1 MPMTQIILLGQY
13 NWKLV
18 ALSIA
23 IAICASYAALDLAGR
38 TSHAHGPNRS
48 FWLVG
53 GATAMGLGIWAM
65 HYIGMLAFLLPV
77 PVLYNVPIVV
87 FSLLAAI
94 VSSWVALFV
103 VSREEIGRFPVV
115 TGSFIMGGGVAIMHY
130 SGMAAM
136 RLAAH
141 PVYDRGIVVLSV
153 VIAVAVCYVALRLAI
168 HLRDPGNKALWVRP
182 ASATVMGFAIALMH
196 YTGMAAVC
204 FHHAS
209 MVPGTNNSVSVSNLG
224 IVAISGVTFAVLA
237 LSLVGSMAD
246 RVFTSQRH
254 MLESEQERWRL
265 VMSANHDGLF
275 DHDLVS
281 GQVFY
286 SPRCKEILG
295 YGPNELASSKDDW
308 LQRIHAEDK
317 QIAEAKLDE
326 YLRTRHGTLE
336 MEYRLHHCDG
346 SWRWLFARVQAVW
359 DKDGRPLRLVG
370 SQSDITERQQ
380 ALAELK
386 ASEARFS
393 AFMNHSPV
401 STFIK
406 DGDGRMV
413 YANRVFER
421 RWNLQPGEWAG
432 KLDKALWPEI
442 GRLREVDLAVLSS
455 ESHLEITEGVET
467 PDGVLRQL
475 STTLFS
481 FPDASGCRVLAG
493 VTVDVTERIRSEE
506 KLRNSEAQYREL
518 FESNPLSSWIYRIHD
533 LQILDVNNAAISH
546 YGWSRNEFIAM
557 TMSDIRVSQEVEALE
572 GEIRECSVRH
582 ERTKPRLHRRNNKTN
597 VWVEVSS
604 HEIEIGG
611 CQARL
616 IMADDITERLAA
628 EEKIKRAQHQLE
640 SLVTQ
645 RTGELQA
652 SEAKWRSLVESLPQF
667 VWSAGLDGTGDYVSN
682 QWAQYSG
689 VPTPE
694 LLSGGW
700 LKTIHPAD
708 RDRVVARW
716 SDAVSQTE
724 RYEMEYRIR
733 ARDGTYRW
741 FMARGTPVRT
751 CEEGPVTHWLGTS
764 TDIEDQKR
772 SKEHLESAVA
782 ERTLALAEARD
793 RAECAARAKS
803 SFLAAMSHEIRTP
816 MNGVIGMTNIMAD
829 TVLTPE
835 QRCYLD
841 TIRSS
846 GEALLTI
853 INDVLDFSK
862 IEAGKMELENIEFDL
877 QTVIEESIEIM
888 TASAVE
894 KGLHLSL
901 KVGDDVPFG
910 AIGDSGRFRQIL
922 LNLLSNAVKFT
933 ENGSVSVSVSR
944 EAMQERVMMLRI
956 AIRDTGIGMTEEQQ
970 AGLFQAFTQADRST
984 TRRFGGTGL
993 GLSISKRLIELMGG
1007 TIGVYSQMGEG
1018 TTFWFNICL
1027 SCSADVRVGD
1037 WVTGRVLL
1045 VENDAVP
1052 GNVIR
1057 HYLERAGLQVLESSA
1072 SGNSSKLPISL
1083 AVVDAAALNSPS
1095 ELQRLQDHY
1104 NLGSAPVLIMGAP
1117 SDWLTSDTTPG
1128 SNAAVTYVP
1137 KPVRG
1142 LSLLKAVESALI
1154 GAISPIQQKEQET
1167 HVIRSQG
1174 ANILLVEDNLVN
1186 QKVAVS
1192 LLTKLGCRV
1201 EIAKN
1206 GLEACAALERSS
1218 FDLVLMDCQMPQMD
1232 GFQAT
1237 RIIRESE
1244 KGRRRTPIIALTAGV
1259 LKEERN
1265 QCYAA
1270 GMDDFLSK
1278 PIAKR
1283 DLQATLESW
1292 LMVSPLTQSQSN
1304 A

>member
-1 MPMTQIILLGQY
+1 MTQTVLSGQY
-13 NWKLV
+13 DWNLV

-23 IAICASYAALDLAGR
+23 IAICASYAALDLASR
-38 TSHAHGPNRS
+38 TWHAHGRNRV
-48 FWLVG
+48 FWQAG
-53 GATAMGLGIWAM
+53 GASAMGLGIWAM

-77 PVLYNVPIVV
+77 PVFYNVPIVV
-87 FSLLAAI
+87 FSLLTA
-94 VSSWVALFV
+94 VLSSWVALFV
-103 VSREEIGRFPVV
+103 VSRKKIGKFSLVG
-115 TGSFIMGGGVAIMHY
+115 GSIVMGGGVALMHY

-141 PVYDRGIVVLSV
+141 VEYDRGIVALSV

-168 HLRDPGNKALWVRP
+168 HLRDPGKKALWVRP
-182 ASATVMGFAIALMH
+182 ASATVMGLAIALMH

-204 FHHAS
+204 FHHAN
-209 MVPGTNNSVSVSNLG
+209 MAPGNGSAVSVSNLG
-224 IVAISGVTFAVLA
+224 ITAISAFTFAVLA
-237 LSLVGSMAD
+237 LSLIGSMAQ
-246 RVFTSQRH
+246 RVFTSQQH

-275 DHDLVS
+275 DHDLAT
-281 GQVFY
+281 GEVFY
-286 SPRCKEILG
+286 SPRWKEILG
-295 YGPNELASSKDDW
+295 YGPNELGSSKNDW
-308 LQRIHAEDK
+308 LHGIHAEDK
-317 QIAEAKLDE
+317 QTVEAKLDE
-326 YLRTRHGTLE
+326 YLRSGHGALE
-336 MEYRLHHCDG
+336 VEYRLRHRDG
-346 SWRWLFARVQAVW
+346 CWRWMFARVQAVW
-359 DKDGRPLRLVG
+359 GEDGRPLRLVG
-370 SQSDITERQQ
+370 SQSDITERRQ

-393 AFMNHSPV
+393 AFMDHSPV

-421 RWNLQPGEWAG
+421 RWNLQPGEWTG
-432 KLDKALWPEI
+432 KLDKALWPGIE
-442 GRLREVDLAVLSS
+442 RLREVDLGVLSS
-455 ESHLEITEGVET
+455 ESPLEITEGLET

-493 VTVDVTERIRSEE
+493 VTVDVTERIHGEE

-518 FESNPLSSWIYRIHD
+518 FESNPLSSWVYRIRD
-533 LQILDVNNAAISH
+533 LQILDVNKAAIGH
-546 YGWSRNEFIAM
+546 YGWSRSEFLAM
-557 TMSDIRVSQEVEALE
+557 TVRDIRLSEETEAIEVEM
-572 GEIRECSVRH
+572 RECSLRH
-582 ERTKPRLHRRNNKTN
+582 GRTQPRRHRRNNKGN
-597 VWVEVSS
+597 IWVELSS
-604 HEIEIGG
+604 HEIEVDGDP
-611 CQARL
+611 ARL
-616 IMADDITERLAA
+616 VMADDVTERLAA
-628 EEKIKRAQHQLE
+628 EEEIKRAQHQLE
-640 SLVTQ
+640 SLVAQ

-667 VWSAGLDGTGDYVSN
+667 VWAAGSDGTGDYVSN
-682 QWAQYSG
+682 QWAEYTG

-708 RDRVVARW
+708 RDRVVVRW
-716 SDAVSQTE
+716 SAAVSQTE

-751 CEEGPVTHWLGTS
+751 CEDGPVTHWLGTS

-835 QRCYLD
+835 QRCCLD

-888 TASAVE
+888 TASAAE
-894 KGLHLSL
+894 KGLHMSL
-901 KVGDDVPFG
+901 KVGRDVPFG
-910 AIGDSGRFRQIL
+910 AVGDSGRFRQIL

-933 ENGSVSVSVSR
+933 ESGSVSVSVSR
-944 EAMQERVMMLRI
+944 EAMQERVMVLRI

-1027 SCSADVRVGD
+1027 ACSADVRIGD

-1045 VENDAVP
+1045 VENDAAP

-1072 SGNSSKLPISL
+1072 NGNLSKLPISL
-1083 AVVDAAALNSPS
+1083 AVVDAAALNTPS
-1095 ELQRLQDHY
+1095 ELERLQAHH
-1104 NLGSAPVLIMGAP
+1104 NLGSAPVLILGAP
-1117 SDWLTSDTTPG
+1117 SDWLASDTTPG
-1128 SNAAVTYVP
+1128 SNIAVTYVP

-1142 LSLLKAVESALI
+1142 LSLLRAVESALI
-1154 GAISPIQQKEQET
+1154 GAISPIQQKGQET

-1206 GLEACAALERSS
+1206 GLEACTALERNS

-1237 RIIRESE
+1237 RIIREKE
-1244 KGRRRTPIIALTAGV
+1244 KGRRRTPIVALTAGV

-1283 DLQATLESW
+1283 DLQAALESW
-1292 LMVSPLTQSQSN
+1292 LVVSQAQSN